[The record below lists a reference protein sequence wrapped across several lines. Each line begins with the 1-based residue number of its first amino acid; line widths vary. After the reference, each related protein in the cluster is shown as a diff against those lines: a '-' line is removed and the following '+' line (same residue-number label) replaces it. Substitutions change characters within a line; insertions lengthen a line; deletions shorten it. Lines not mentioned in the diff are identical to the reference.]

1 MKQFLLS
8 VCVRGKKDLVLLR
21 QRTRHLAALLGYEG
35 TDQTILAATVFDLA
49 LQRHRRRPRATWN
62 FWVADRRLRIAPDAW
77 QIGPNLHIVKRLPEN
92 TILGDADIR
101 WVIKEMGRLAPVQ
114 VFEEMQKLNREL
126 LQALVEAR
134 TAQRRTG
141 TIRTAA

>member
-21 QRTRHLAALLGYEG
+21 QRTRQLAALLGCDG

-49 LQRHRRRPRATWN
+49 CQRHQRRPRATWS
-62 FWVADRRLRIAPDAW
+62 FWVADRRLRIAPDVW
-77 QIGPNLHIVKRLPEN
+77 HSGPNLHIVKRLPERA
-92 TILGDADIR
+92 ILGDADIQ
-101 WVIKEMGRLAPVQ
+101 WVIKEMGRLAPVK
-114 VFEEMQKLNREL
+114 VFEEMQKLNQDL
-126 LQALVEAR
+126 LQALLEAR
-134 TAQRRTG
+134 RVQRTG